1 MARQKQPSQTAASK
15 GSSARP
21 RLINSVDKALLTLE
35 RLGEAGAAGRALARL
50 AAELG
55 LNKGS
60 LHHTLSSLRHH
71 GFVEQDNNG
80 NYRLGH
86 GILALA
92 DSYLRDESLRS
103 LIHDGLH
110 TLCLR
115 INEICHLGVLIGEDI
130 VYVDKIVP
138 NGAIN
143 TWSTVGW
150 RNPALTT
157 ALGRAI
163 ISQKYVDFQ
172 SFVQHFP
179 TPLLKRTVHT
189 RSTLNAVWEELMAA
203 RERGFSREDQ
213 EYVPGTSCIGVA
225 ILRGSK
231 VIGAISMTGPS
242 ERMDAR
248 REQLLVRTLHEC
260 IGRNFPPGL
269 SLQMPMKRAPRL
281 TTERRRARSA
291 SLI

>member
-1 MARQKQPSQTAASK
+1 MAQQRVI
-15 GSSARP
+15 G
-21 RLINSVDKALLTLE
+21 SVDKALLALE

-60 LHHTLSSLRHH
+60 LHHTLSSLRQH

-92 DSYLRDESLRS
+92 DTYLRDESLRS
-103 LIHDGLH
+103 IIHDGLS

-130 VYVDKIVP
+130 VYIDKIVP

-172 SFVQHFP
+172 SFCRQFP
-179 TPLLKRTVHT
+179 TPIIKRTART
-189 RSTLNAVWEELMAA
+189 RSTLKSVWQELMDA
-203 RERGFSREDQ
+203 RERGFAREEQ
-213 EYVPGTSCIGVA
+213 EYVLGTSCIAVA
-225 ILRGSK
+225 ILRGPK

-242 ERMDAR
+242 ERMDGG
-248 REQLLVRTLHEC
+248 REQFLVRALHES
-260 IGRNFPPGL
+260 IGRHLPPGL
-269 SLQMPMKRAPRL
+269 TLQKPAKRSP
-281 TTERRRARSA
+281 RRATAQKKAPSRA
-291 SLI
+291 SR

>member
-1 MARQKQPSQTAASK
+1 MAQQRVI
-15 GSSARP
+15 G
-21 RLINSVDKALLTLE
+21 SVDKALLALE

-60 LHHTLSSLRHH
+60 LHHTLSSLRQH

-92 DSYLRDESLRS
+92 DTYLRDESLRS
-103 LIHDGLH
+103 IIHDGLS

-115 INEICHLGVLIGEDI
+115 INEICHLGVQIGEDI
-130 VYVDKIVP
+130 VYIDKIVP
-138 NGAIN
+138 DGAIN

-172 SFVQHFP
+172 SFCRQFP
-179 TPLLKRTVHT
+179 TPIVKRTART
-189 RSTLNAVWEELMAA
+189 RSTLKSLWQELMDA
-203 RERGFSREDQ
+203 RERGFAREEQ
-213 EYVPGTSCIGVA
+213 EYVLGTSCIAVA
-225 ILRGSK
+225 ILRGPK

-242 ERMDAR
+242 ERMDGR
-248 REQLLVRTLHEC
+248 REQFLVRALHES
-260 IGRNFPPGL
+260 IGRHLPPGL
-269 SLQMPMKRAPRL
+269 TLQKPAKRSPRRATAQKKAPSRAPR
-281 TTERRRARSA
+281 
-291 SLI
+291 

>member
-1 MARQKQPSQTAASK
+1 MLRQKKISTSAISEEPAARSHVL
-15 GSSARP
+15 G
-21 RLINSVDKALLTLE
+21 SVDKALLALE
-35 RLGEAGAAGRALARL
+35 RLGEAGAAGCALARL

-55 LNKGS
+55 LNKSS
-60 LHHTLSSLRHH
+60 LHHTLSALRHH
-71 GFVEQDNNG
+71 GFVEQDNSG

-103 LIHDGLH
+103 LIHEGIS

-115 INEICHLGVLIGEDI
+115 INEICHLGMLIGEDI
-130 VYVDKIVP
+130 VYIDKIIP

-172 SFVQHFP
+172 SFCEQFP
-179 TPLLKRTVHT
+179 TPIVSRTSHT
-189 RSTLNAVWEELMAA
+189 RSTLNAVWQELMAA
-203 RERGFSREDQ
+203 RERGFAREEQ
-213 EYVPGTSCIGVA
+213 EYILGTSCIAVA
-225 ILRGSK
+225 ILRGPK
-231 VIGAISMTGPS
+231 AIGAISMTGPS
-242 ERMDAR
+242 GRMDAS
-248 REQLLVRTLHEC
+248 REQFLVGVLHEC
-260 IGRNFPPGL
+260 IGPHLPPGL
-269 SLQMPMKRAPRL
+269 TLQRPLKGSPRRTRAQKAAPRL
-281 TTERRRARSA
+281 PR
-291 SLI
+291 

>member
-1 MARQKQPSQTAASK
+1 
-15 GSSARP
+15 
-21 RLINSVDKALLTLE
+21 LIESVNKALLALE
-35 RLGEAGAAGRALARL
+35 RLGEIGAAGSSLARL
-50 AAELG
+50 ASDLG

-60 LHHTLSSLRHH
+60 LHHTLSALRHR

-103 LIHDGLH
+103 LIHDGLN

-130 VYVDKIVP
+130 VYIDKIVP
-138 NGAIN
+138 KGAIN

-163 ISQKYVDFQ
+163 ISQKYVDFK
-172 SFVQHFP
+172 SFCQQFP
-179 TPLLKRTVHT
+179 TPILKRTAHT
-189 RSTLNAVWEELMAA
+189 RSTLNEIWQELMAA
-203 RERGFSREDQ
+203 RERGFSREEQ
-213 EYVPGTSCIGVA
+213 EYVLGTSCIAVA
-225 ILRGSK
+225 ILRGPK

-248 REQLLVRTLHEC
+248 REQFLVRALHDS
-260 IGRNFPPGL
+260 IGWHLPPGL
-269 SLQMPMKRAPRL
+269 TLQKPVKGATRGAKTKTRNL
-281 TTERRRARSA
+281 SRTSR
-291 SLI
+291 

>member
-1 MARQKQPSQTAASK
+1 MLRHISPPATSEEP
-15 GSSARP
+15 SARP
-21 RLINSVDKALLTLE
+21 RLIGSVDKALLALE
-35 RLGEAGAAGRALARL
+35 RLGEAGAAGYALARL
-50 AAELG
+50 ATELS

-60 LHHTLSSLRHH
+60 LHHTLSVLRHH

-86 GILALA
+86 SILALA

-103 LIHDGLH
+103 LIHDGLD
-110 TLCLR
+110 TLCHR
-115 INEICHLGVLIGEDI
+115 INEICHLGVQIGEDI
-130 VYVDKIVP
+130 VYIDKIVP

-172 SFVQHFP
+172 SFSQQFP
-179 TPLLKRTVHT
+179 TPILKRTSHT
-189 RSTLNAVWEELMAA
+189 RSSLNAIWQELMAA
-203 RERGFSREDQ
+203 RERGFSREEQ
-213 EYVPGTSCIGVA
+213 EYVLGTSCIAVA
-225 ILRGSK
+225 ILRGPK

-242 ERMDAR
+242 GRMDAS
-248 REQLLVRTLHEC
+248 REQFLVRALHDC
-260 IGRNFPPGL
+260 IGGHLPPGL
-269 SLQMPMKRAPRL
+269 TLQKPVEGATRGAKTKTRNLSR
-281 TTERRRARSA
+281 TSR
-291 SLI
+291 

>member
-1 MARQKQPSQTAASK
+1 MAQQRII
-15 GSSARP
+15 G
-21 RLINSVDKALLTLE
+21 SVDKALLALE

-60 LHHTLSSLRHH
+60 LHHTLSALRHH

-103 LIHDGLH
+103 IIHDGLS

-130 VYVDKIVP
+130 VYIDKIVP

-172 SFVQHFP
+172 SFCQQFP
-179 TPLLKRTVHT
+179 TPIVKRTART
-189 RSTLNAVWEELMAA
+189 RSTLNSLWQELMDA
-203 RERGFSREDQ
+203 RERGFSREEQ
-213 EYVPGTSCIGVA
+213 EYVLGTSCLAVA
-225 ILRGSK
+225 ILRGPK

-248 REQLLVRTLHEC
+248 REQFLVRALHDS
-260 IGRNFPPGL
+260 IGPHLPPGL
-269 SLQMPMKRAPRL
+269 VLQRPVKKASRGAKAQKRSPSRV
-281 TTERRRARSA
+281 TR
-291 SLI
+291 